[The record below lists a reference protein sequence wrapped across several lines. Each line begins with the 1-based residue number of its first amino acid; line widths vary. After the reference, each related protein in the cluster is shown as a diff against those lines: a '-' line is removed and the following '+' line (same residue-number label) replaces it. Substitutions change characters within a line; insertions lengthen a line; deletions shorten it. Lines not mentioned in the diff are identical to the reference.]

1 MEEMPKFVLDH
12 EPGVCSLSDHF
23 GASKDL
29 ETHQKQ
35 APEEILQYSRQ
46 SQQQKSTVSRSS
58 PVGMALYTERMTGTN
73 VSTPTL
79 PLEAPESLRS
89 VILPRTKVK
98 WHYTS
103 ASSVVIWRLCVSCY
117 YMGLT
122 LIGGTTLGG
131 QHCTT
136 QHTAHIKIVAELL
149 IAGADPEARDNE
161 GRSPLHAAAD
171 AECEPIIR
179 LLVREGADL
188 NAAIGISGIS
198 SSEEGDM
205 PFSWWIEP
213 MDACS

>member
-1 MEEMPKFVLDH
+1 MMEEMPKFVLDH

-46 SQQQKSTVSRSS
+46 SQQQKSTDDWNQCIYADAAIGGPR
-58 PVGMALYTERMTGTN
+58 E
-73 VSTPTL
+73 PTKRYIA
-79 PLEAPESLRS
+79 ED
-89 VILPRTKVK
+89 K
-98 WHYTS
+98 
-103 ASSVVIWRLCVSCY
+103 
-117 YMGLT
+117 
-122 LIGGTTLGG
+122 GGTTLGG